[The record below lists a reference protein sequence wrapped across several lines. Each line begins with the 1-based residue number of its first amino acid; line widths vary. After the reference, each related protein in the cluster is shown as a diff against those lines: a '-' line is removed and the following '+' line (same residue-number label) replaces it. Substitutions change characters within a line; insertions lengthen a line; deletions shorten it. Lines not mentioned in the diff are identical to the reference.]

1 MFLCPKDKAGIVY
14 SEETP
19 CKDRSL
25 YDVVTSNF
33 ISGCAECIRNEILNF
48 KNPFQSWPPTQNEL
62 ITCN

>member
-1 MFLCPKDKAGIVY
+1 MFLCPKEKAGIVY

-48 KNPFQSWPPTQNEL
+48 KNPF
-62 ITCN
+62 